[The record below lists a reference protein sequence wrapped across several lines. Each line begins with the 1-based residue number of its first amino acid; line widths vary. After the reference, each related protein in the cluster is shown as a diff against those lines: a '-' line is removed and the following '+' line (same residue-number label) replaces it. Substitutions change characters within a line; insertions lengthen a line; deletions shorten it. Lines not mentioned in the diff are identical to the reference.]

1 MRHFS
6 YKHQIDELMNDALRE
21 VHKPLSEGLLKFVII
36 GGGSI
41 LGHENTNWFP
51 NSMTR
56 TD

>member
-6 YKHQIDELMNDALRE
+6 YKDQIDELMNDALRE
-21 VHKPLSEGLLKFVII
+21 VHKPLSEGLLKFVTI